1 MNRLSSSN
9 CQTVKSNTITNSLN
23 VTLKDVNIEANKIM
37 RKALLKENLK
47 TDRKE
52 REIYVSGPC
61 FPCKDCRKKNQEL
74 LRKSSLID
82 NFVNDERISQAKNHL
97 LVETVVSE
105 NSPNEIKEVDFEKKR
120 AIEPCG
126 VSANRTR
133 IAELSISDSTKA
145 QQCPIGIKEACSNEF
160 KDMKVTEDKRNDF
173 PESVRSG
180 SQLESKLIQEKQSVS
195 GTNAT
200 ESSHEGTLRNDQLE
214 SDTLLEMRTFA
225 RSPNS
230 RRASGQS
237 KPNYWKQTAP
247 LIERR
252 RESRLSAISNKTTRS
267 SHMRTSADQ
276 FALDNISNPLL
287 RESLRKILNPQG
299 YFNDFNHTTGEETTS
314 LVTRE
319 NRTIFDEEIL
329 LPKIKR
335 RAKYRSSVL
344 EGEGKRSS
352 FTNNSLD
359 KYKKSMKCVRFVGNE
374 RSLELISTR
383 CTGIV
388 LTENHPVRMLSIGPE
403 YAVKGLVGQW
413 LKRRSGNAVHGRK
426 EQASVEKQE
435 VYREVQLLKVGLSM
449 RMLAGIV

>member
-9 CQTVKSNTITNSLN
+9 CQTVKSNTLTNSLN
-23 VTLKDVNIEANKIM
+23 VTLKDVSIEANKMM

-105 NSPNEIKEVDFEKKR
+105 NSPNEIKEVDLEKKR

-126 VSANRTR
+126 VSVNRTK
-133 IAELSISDSTKA
+133 IAELSMSDSTKA
-145 QQCPIGIKEACSNEF
+145 PIGIKEACSNEF

-173 PESVRSG
+173 PESARSG

-195 GTNAT
+195 GANAT
-200 ESSHEGTLRNDQLE
+200 ESLHQGTLTNDQLE
-214 SDTLLEMRTFA
+214 SETLLEMRTFA

-237 KPNYWKQTAP
+237 KPKYSKQTAP

-267 SHMRTSADQ
+267 SHLRTSADQ

-299 YFNDFNHTTGEETTS
+299 YFNDFNNTTGEETTS

-319 NRTIFDEEIL
+319 NRTIFDEEIF

-352 FTNNSLD
+352 FTNNSLDD

-388 LTENHPVRMLSIGPE
+388 LTENRPVRMLSIGPE

-413 LKRRSGNAVHGRK
+413 LKRRSGNAVHDGK